1 MKTWFEVKAATG
13 GEKKAEVMI
22 FGEIGGCGVS
32 AADFTSQLSAI
43 PEDNAITVRINSNG
57 GSVTEG
63 YAIYN
68 ALKRRANVTTI
79 VEGIAASMASVIML
93 AGSKIQANANSLIV
107 IHNPL
112 LIGATGNAEELR
124 KMASDIEKIGTQIAG
139 IYATAT
145 GKSEAD
151 VKAAM
156 DFETMFTAEE
166 AKEWGLIHE
175 VIPDTE
181 STGAQNML
189 AAMLVKMKAQI
200 TATTAELGRVTGA
213 HASALEAEK
222 AAHAATQTALASL
235 KEAAAKQAADAFV
248 SEAIAAGK
256 LTEDARAKF
265 AEMFIK
271 DAAEARSVV
280 DALRPPIGAAPVEP
294 ENKDEAGGDAVILA
308 EYRALTGN
316 AKTDFYAKNKDA
328 IWRAASAQ

>member
-112 LIGATGNAEELR
+112 LMGATGNAEELR

-175 VIPDTE
+175 VISDTD
-181 STGAQNML
+181 SSGAQNML
-189 AAMLVKMKAQI
+189 APMLIKMKAQI
-200 TATTAELGRVTGA
+200 TAATAEIGRVTSA
-213 HASALEAEK
+213 HASELSAEK
-222 AAHAATQTALASL
+222 AAHATTQAALASL

-265 AEMFIK
+265 AEMFTK

-280 DALRPPIGAAPVEP
+280 DALRPPIGAAPIEP
-294 ENKDEAGGDAVILA
+294 ESKDESGSDSVILA
-308 EYRALTGN
+308 EYRALTGA